1 MSADSQSP
9 RKRIDTG
16 LLAALAAGVV
26 GFSALGVSVYEAYL
40 MREQQ
45 RASVWPIVEAW
56 SFHMSGEG
64 FGVNV
69 ANKGIGPALL
79 RLVEVSVE
87 GQPKHSW
94 GQLFGDLLDTESVAY
109 NMAAISGNVLAA
121 GEALTIFQVAP
132 EHNSKAYHDASER
145 VSLRICYCSVFDE
158 CWVLQLDNLKA
169 GVPLTERAD
178 ECAVD
183 PDSAF

>member
-1 MSADSQSP
+1 MSSNNQSP
-9 RKRIDTG
+9 RRRLDTS
-16 LLAALAAGVV
+16 LLTALAAGVV

-56 SFHMSGEG
+56 SFHMSEEG

-79 RLVEVSVE
+79 RSVELSVE
-87 GQPKHSW
+87 GRPKHSW
-94 GQLFGDLLDTESVAY
+94 TQLFGDLLGTESLSY
-109 NMAAISGNVLAA
+109 SMAAISGNVLAA
-121 GEALTIFQVAP
+121 GEALTIFQVTP
-132 EHNSKAYHDASER
+132 EYNSKAYHDASER

-158 CWVLQLDNLKA
+158 CWVLRLDNLKA
-169 GVPLTERAD
+169 GVPRTEKAD
-178 ECAVD
+178 ECAID